1 MNKIK
6 RFFSSSPDS
15 IYSKIRKVTVNLSA
29 RLMGNTFS
37 KLLGLITIPI
47 IARALGSEGYGQFN
61 LTLVTLGYI
70 ALLVDFGSTAYGVK
84 ECAKEPDASEIVNK
98 ILSARLTYVLF
109 SVVVSIPVVF
119 LLFRNPPG
127 MVYVVFIGYIYVLA
141 MGLNIDFFY
150 FGKGNMLIPTMGQ
163 LTGQILYVLAVFFF
177 ISKKSDLPLLV
188 FFFSLYYLLAAIIGI
203 GFFVKKHKIRIAI
216 SLKVGLETLKET
228 FRLGISGRLEMFLNS
243 FPVIVVS
250 AFLGAREVG
259 LYSAA
264 FRFYTLILII
274 FQTMMLAIA
283 PYLVKLRK
291 LDLKLQRKYLYYL
304 MGAMVLVGILA
315 STFFYIGGEWF
326 LDMLFGKSFGEATP
340 LFKLLCLIM
349 IPVSP
354 LNLILG
360 SILIYFDYDKK
371 YLYSTLA
378 ATGMILLASV
388 LLVYWLSLPGAIWAL
403 SLANLTSI
411 TVSAYHV
418 NKIIPG
424 LFTPVN

>member
-1 MNKIK
+1 
-6 RFFSSSPDS
+6 
-15 IYSKIRKVTVNLSA
+15 
-29 RLMGNTFS
+29 MGNTFS

-188 FFFSLYYLLAAIIGI
+188 FFLPLLFIGRNNRHR
-203 GFFVKKHKIRIAI
+203 FFCKKTQNTHCYFPESGPGNTERNL
-216 SLKVGLETLKET
+216 SPGD
-228 FRLGISGRLEMFLNS
+228 FR
-243 FPVIVVS
+243 
-250 AFLGAREVG
+250 AFGNV
-259 LYSAA
+259 
-264 FRFYTLILII
+264 
-274 FQTMMLAIA
+274 
-283 PYLVKLRK
+283 P
-291 LDLKLQRKYLYYL
+291 
-304 MGAMVLVGILA
+304 
-315 STFFYIGGEWF
+315 
-326 LDMLFGKSFGEATP
+326 
-340 LFKLLCLIM
+340 
-349 IPVSP
+349 
-354 LNLILG
+354 
-360 SILIYFDYDKK
+360 
-371 YLYSTLA
+371 
-378 ATGMILLASV
+378 
-388 LLVYWLSLPGAIWAL
+388 
-403 SLANLTSI
+403 
-411 TVSAYHV
+411 
-418 NKIIPG
+418 
-424 LFTPVN
+424 